1 MLYVIASS
9 GHCVINGL
17 GQVKVYDS
25 QELADEMLANMTAN
39 GANTAGFT
47 VQAVHLIKEEGGE

>member
-1 MLYVIASS
+1 MFYVIASA

-25 QELADEMLANMTAN
+25 RELADKMLANMTAN

-47 VQAVHLIKEEGGE
+47 VQYVQLIKEGE